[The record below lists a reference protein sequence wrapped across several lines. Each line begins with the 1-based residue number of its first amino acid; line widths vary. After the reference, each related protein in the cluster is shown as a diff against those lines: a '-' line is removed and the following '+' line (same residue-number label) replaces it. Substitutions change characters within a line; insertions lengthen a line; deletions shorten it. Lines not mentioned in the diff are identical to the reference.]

1 MPGSIRSVY
10 PGDAS
15 SIGLIAPAV
24 VMTGS
29 GATQTWGQLDERS
42 NRLANFWRVH
52 GLVVGDHVALLMENV
67 IEFPEVCWAAHR
79 SGLMYTP
86 INSHLT
92 ANEVAFI
99 LHDCGARSLVT
110 TVALAAVA
118 HDALRDCPLV
128 ETVLCVGGARGFDD
142 YESALANSSPAILHD
157 ETSGAPML
165 YSSGT
170 TGVPKGVL
178 RPLSGRHPSDIV
190 GTGLAFKHHYNAG
203 PSTRYLSPAPMYHSA
218 PLSFALGVHMVGGTL
233 YMMERFDPE
242 AALRS
247 IETYRITHSQWV
259 PTMFSRMLKLPDEI
273 RSSVDLSTHEAAVHG
288 AAPCP
293 VPLKRQMID
302 WWGPIIWEYY
312 AGTEGPGSTLV
323 TSEEWLRK
331 PGSVGRVTSG
341 TIHILGDDGTELS
354 AGESGSI
361 YFESPSATGF
371 RYHGDDV
378 KTAASRTAQ
387 GWSTMGD
394 IGYLDPDGYLFLT
407 DRKAFTIISG
417 GVNVYPQEA
426 ENVLSLHPSVADVAV
441 FGVADDDLGEVPM
454 AVVQVAA
461 GVTQSIELAN
471 ELLAYCREHLASIK
485 CPRTVTFEVELPRLP
500 TGKLYKQILRDRY
513 ANPKPTV

>member
-1 MPGSIRSVY
+1 VY
-10 PGDAS
+10 PGDAAT
-15 SIGLIAPAV
+15 IGPDAAAV

-29 GATQTWGQLDERS
+29 GQTQTWGDLDERS
-42 NRLANFWRVH
+42 IRLARYWRAQ
-52 GLVVGDHVALLMENV
+52 GLTIGDHVALLMENV
-67 IEFPEVCWAAHR
+67 IEFVEVCWAAYR
-79 SGLMYTP
+79 SGLMFTP

-92 ANEVAFI
+92 ATEVAYI
-99 LHDCGARSLVT
+99 LRDCGARSLIT
-110 TVALAAVA
+110 TTTLSPLAAA
-118 HDALRDCPLV
+118 ALDECPAV
-128 ETVLCVGGARGFDD
+128 ETILCIGGTTDFDD
-142 YESALANSSPAILHD
+142 YETALANSSAEPLDD
-157 ETSGAPML
+157 ETAGAPML

-170 TGVPKGVL
+170 TGVPKGVV
-178 RPLSGRHPSDIV
+178 RPLSGRHPREIV
-190 GTGLAFKHHYNAG
+190 GTGLAFKHYYNAG
-203 PSTRYLSPAPMYHSA
+203 TSTRYLSPAPMYHSA

-233 YMMERFDPE
+233 YMMERFEPE

-259 PTMFSRMLKLPDEI
+259 PTMFSRMLKLPDAV
-273 RSSVDLSTHEAAVHG
+273 RSSVDLSSHEAAVHG

-323 TSEEWLRK
+323 TSEEWLKR
-331 PGSVGRVTSG
+331 PGTVGRITAG
-341 TIHILGDDGTELS
+341 TIHILSDDGVELPT
-354 AGESGSI
+354 GESGSI

-371 RYHGDDV
+371 RYHGDDA

-394 IGYLDPDGYLFLT
+394 IGYLDADGYLFLT

-454 AVVQVAA
+454 AVVQVAP
-461 GVTQSIELAN
+461 GVRITPELSA
-471 ELLAYCREHLASIK
+471 ELLSYCREHLASIK
-485 CPRTVTFEVELPRLP
+485 CPRTIAFEDELPRLP
-500 TGKLYKQILRDRY
+500 TGKLYKQVLRDRY
-513 ANPKPTV
+513 RK